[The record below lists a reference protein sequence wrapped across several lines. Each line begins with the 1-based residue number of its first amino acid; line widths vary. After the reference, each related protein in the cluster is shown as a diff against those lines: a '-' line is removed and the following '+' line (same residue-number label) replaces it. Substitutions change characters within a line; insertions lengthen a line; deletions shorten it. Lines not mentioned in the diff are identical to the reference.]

1 MTSKEKK
8 TGQSAESTDIQIDRL
23 AYLGTVITVLG
34 YALSAIA
41 EGLELKALEQQKEE
55 NFSSSELTKLHEQMD
70 ELTKEVRQLRRM
82 LR

>member
-1 MTSKEKK
+1 MSSKEKK
-8 TGQSAESTDIQIDRL
+8 SGQSTDNTDISIDRL

-41 EGLELKALEQQKEE
+41 EGLELKAIEQQKGED
-55 NFSSSELTKLHEQMD
+55 FSSAEFTKLHEQID

>member
-1 MTSKEKK
+1 MSSKDKK
-8 TGQSAESTDIQIDRL
+8 SGQTVENTDIQIDRL

-41 EGLELKALEQQKEE
+41 DGLELKALEQQQGED
-55 NFSSSELTKLHEQMD
+55 NSSAEFTKLHEQIE